1 MRSGAAGF
9 MHMADDTENN
19 DDFEGMEEESI
30 SLLGEFVLFLRD
42 NKKFWLLPIIVLLLL
57 LGLLVILGGSSYAP
71 FIYTLF

>member
-1 MRSGAAGF
+1 